1 MNTNTKK
8 KREKGHIPGA
18 LNDGFPLAC
27 VAGGILWFRD
37 LSFGGGAVFRKKG
50 VGTSDGSAVKSHSN
64 ILQRLRRQISLD
76 YYTIPPATQA
86 SFPQNSLKTLFR
98 LSRVFQDL

>member
-27 VAGGILWFRD
+27 VAGGILWVRD
-37 LSFGGGAVFRKKG
+37 LSFGGGAVF
-50 VGTSDGSAVKSHSN
+50 
-64 ILQRLRRQISLD
+64 
-76 YYTIPPATQA
+76 
-86 SFPQNSLKTLFR
+86 
-98 LSRVFQDL
+98 